1 MVLKIWVSTGIGDFD
16 IYGCVMKI
24 KFNFRIKNQ

>member
-16 IYGCVMKI
+16 IYGCVI
-24 KFNFRIKNQ
+24 KNLINFRIKNQ